1 MPRKTAKM
9 SKRSRIRLSQ
19 ARFREL
25 VEDAT
30 VDAWGESEQVVGW
43 MTMIEENVG
52 FPFESELLGVDVK
65 VVGVDVTDAS
75 ELVAVCRR
83 GKNRL
88 KIPLVDLPVPS
99 PPPEGAEWV
108 EAFRLWRKG
117 RQ

>member
-9 SKRSRIRLSQ
+9 SKRSGIRLSQ

-30 VDAWGESEQVVGW
+30 VDAWGESEEVVGW

-52 FPFESELLGVDVK
+52 FPFQSELLGVDVT

-75 ELVAVCRR
+75 ELVAVCRK

-88 KIPLVDLPVPS
+88 KIPLADLPMPS
-99 PPPEGAEWV
+99 PPPGGAEWM
-108 EAFRLWRKG
+108 EAFRRWRKG
-117 RQ
+117 SQ

>member
-1 MPRKTAKM
+1 MHRKAAKK

-19 ARFREL
+19 TRFREL

-30 VDAWGESEQVVGW
+30 VDTWGESEQAVGW

-65 VVGVDVTDAS
+65 VVGVDVTDAN

-88 KIPLVDLPVPS
+88 KIPLVDLSMPS
-99 PPPEGAEWV
+99 PPPEV
-108 EAFRLWRKG
+108 D
-117 RQ
+117 

>member
-19 ARFREL
+19 ARFRDL

-30 VDAWGESEQVVGW
+30 VDAWGESEEVVGW
-43 MTMIEENVG
+43 MTMIQENVG
-52 FPFESELLGVDVK
+52 FPFESELLGVAVK

-83 GKNRL
+83 GKHRL
-88 KIPLVDLPVPS
+88 KIPLADLPMPS
-99 PPPEGAEWV
+99 PPPEGAEWM